1 MLQHHCVLPSFP
13 KPAQAIIFDLTCPS
27 VLVIAFPDNT
37 LQFYNVETRQFPS
50 WGKDL
55 SSALPRRLSNIHDP
69 ILGVA
74 FDPTP
79 PKLGNSHPH
88 CAFLWGSAWICKVS
102 LSEGGTPGQSSKKR
116 RRGSVKELASAQD
129 HGEQT
134 VGGRMATHYRAML
147 FLDFL
152 TNGELVVVERPLIDI
167 LSTLPP
173 PYFKPKYGA
182 S

>member
-1 MLQHHCVLPSFP
+1 VLQHHCVLPSFP
-13 KPAQAIIFDLTCPS
+13 KPAQAILFDPTRPS
-27 VLVIAFPDNT
+27 ILVIAFPDNM
-37 LQFYNVETRQFPS
+37 LQFYNVETRQFPA

-79 PKLGNSHPH
+79 PQLDNSHSH
-88 CAFLWGSAWICKVS
+88 CALLWGSTWICKVS
-102 LSEGGTPGQSSKKR
+102 LSENRTPGKSNRKR
-116 RRGSVKELASAQD
+116 RRESVKESAAAQD
-129 HGEQT
+129 HGEQ
-134 VGGRMATHYRAML
+134 VVGRMATHYRSML